1 MEGENEE
8 TERRE
13 QGIENERIEL
23 LVLVFNNQSAGQIM
37 HQEEGGGAGAGQRED
52 NADSNHNFFMLRLD
66 EWLVYYLALIR

>member
-37 HQEEGGGAGAGQRED
+37 HQEEGGGRGRAKEKTTQIQITIFSCVASR
-52 NADSNHNFFMLRLD
+52 
-66 EWLVYYLALIR
+66 